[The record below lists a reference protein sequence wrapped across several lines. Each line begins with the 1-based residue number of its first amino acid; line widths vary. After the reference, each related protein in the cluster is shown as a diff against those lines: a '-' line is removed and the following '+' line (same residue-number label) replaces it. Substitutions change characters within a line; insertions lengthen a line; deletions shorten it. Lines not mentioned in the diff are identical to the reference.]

1 MKRFYPGGSNFF
13 LTDNNPEFNRV
24 SESMSVEI
32 VQEALSGSIVRL
44 FDGLGLIVDSIAFL
58 LLIGENLRILF
69 FKNSRDRNWRELNNW
84 SILYFKM
91 FLLEDKSHS
100 ENQKTQK
107 MWMTRVE

>member
-1 MKRFYPGGSNFF
+1 MKRFYPDGSNFF

-32 VQEALSGSIVRL
+32 VQEALSGSVVGL

-107 MWMTRVE
+107 KWMTRVE